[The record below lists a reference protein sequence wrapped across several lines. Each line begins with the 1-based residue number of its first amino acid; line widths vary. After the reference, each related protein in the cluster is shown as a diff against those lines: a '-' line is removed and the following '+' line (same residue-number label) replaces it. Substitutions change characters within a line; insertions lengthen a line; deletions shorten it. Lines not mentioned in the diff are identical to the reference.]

1 MTLYA
6 RILDLAAWSARHTE
20 PLLACAGYVVIFAAP
35 GIRWFRWKA
44 R

>member
-35 GIRWFRWKA
+35 GIRGLRSEA